1 VRTEKVFNV
10 LLRCENSFLHIL
22 SIEVPFPVHELV
34 GRRLTVLE
42 VCAQLRK
49 REMSICGSSSN
60 GAGCSSLGSH
70 LDIDGVAGKVH
81 DRLIPDL
88 LVEHISRAKFGVLT
102 TSLKISIRFA
112 DSKIC

>member
-10 LLRCENSFLHIL
+10 LLRCEDSFLHIF
-22 SIEVPFPVHELV
+22 SIEIPFPVHELV
-34 GRRLTVLE
+34 SRRLTVLE

-49 REMSICGSSSN
+49 REMSICGNSSN

-81 DRLIPDL
+81 DCLIPDL
-88 LVEHISRAKFGVLT
+88 LVELISRAKFGVLS
-102 TSLKISIRFA
+102 TSLRVSIRFA
-112 DSKIC
+112 DSKTC